1 MTPMLKAYKRRC
13 EHPLSAGLCQ
23 VGRKQFVQDSSSWPR
38 FEPNYPRPSER
49 HDNPSFPERFD
60 YTPNQAS
67 SMCPGQANCKYQ
79 KLNYYL
85 LLFSLAP
92 RTLVPCNQVLSLRLE
107 GVGALGGKPHWPLL
121 SLSLLSL
128 APIILANSTGLFSN
142 DYMHRELLGRIKFPF
157 EILEVDRCH
166 VHVPI
171 YLPIG
176 TFIRRQ
182 WSGNFL
188 GIITGWDPSVCKS
201 NRWLHVHIL
210 RVFFF

>member
-121 SLSLLSL
+121 SLSLSSLS
-128 APIILANSTGLFSN
+128 SSN
-142 DYMHRELLGRIKFPF
+142 NLSQFYRAIFK
-157 EILEVDRCH
+157 
-166 VHVPI
+166 
-171 YLPIG
+171 
-176 TFIRRQ
+176 
-182 WSGNFL
+182 
-188 GIITGWDPSVCKS
+188 
-201 NRWLHVHIL
+201 WLHASWAFGSNKVSLWNSRSWPVPRSCTYLFTHRDIHTETVIGEFFGHNNRL
-210 RVFFF
+210 RS